1 MKDRKSW
8 ISGIGVLTSFRVL
21 ILIVQENSSTSTS
34 ASTSTSTSYM
44 RLCNTLTH
52 TDSPLSS
59 AHTSKAHK
67 GTRRITNTSI
77 LF

>member
-21 ILIVQENSSTSTS
+21 ILIVQENSSTST
-34 ASTSTSTSYM
+34 STSTSTSYM